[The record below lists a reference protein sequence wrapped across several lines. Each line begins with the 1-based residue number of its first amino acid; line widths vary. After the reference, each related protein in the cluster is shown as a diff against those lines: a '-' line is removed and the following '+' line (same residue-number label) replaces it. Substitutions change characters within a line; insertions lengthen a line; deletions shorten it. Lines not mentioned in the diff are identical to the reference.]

1 MKKLDRVVHLKVK
14 LSQEYQILSRIL
26 FAYDKL
32 EEEEDEDVVLEKV
45 TEYKK
50 SKIMRRLWNRRK
62 YQQLWSLQDFRE
74 KNRRDYIQIRNH

>member
-1 MKKLDRVVHLKVK
+1 MAFLYKFKLKCNIMKKLDRVVHLKVK

-32 EEEEDEDVVLEKV
+32 EEEEDEDAVSENV

-62 YQQLWSLQDFRE
+62 YQQL
-74 KNRRDYIQIRNH
+74 

>member
-32 EEEEDEDVVLEKV
+32 EEEEDEDAVSENV

-62 YQQLWSLQDFRE
+62 YQQLWFL
-74 KNRRDYIQIRNH
+74 